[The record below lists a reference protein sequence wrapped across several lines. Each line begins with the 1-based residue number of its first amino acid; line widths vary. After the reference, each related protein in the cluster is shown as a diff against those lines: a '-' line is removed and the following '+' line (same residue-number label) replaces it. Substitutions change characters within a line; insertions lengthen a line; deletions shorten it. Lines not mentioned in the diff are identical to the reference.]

1 MGLIGC
7 YEAFH
12 RASAQLKIE
21 LCSLVHT
28 LHFLSSDLVFATRI
42 KSEILKL
49 EISKFVDNE
58 KERRDGRSWYSIIER
73 KTAWRLRSLGSLSW
87 QRKERAPRRMKT
99 HGILDNQP
107 AKTGLISRMTNHLMR
122 VPERNHGQGWPS
134 GHGLWRSRFCTR
146 GRWRDRVKHTPLPS
160 PQTQFGGKLR
170 IAWGQSWGRHS
181 WWTSFRRHHQTDMQT
196 PPATVLRSLRKT
208 RNGTL
213 AERRVNSNRTT
224 TPL

>member
-1 MGLIGC
+1 LLQDHLNIYFSEYFKYLTCEFWKNLIQDKHCPIQLRGHYNYSSSLMGLIGC

-73 KTAWRLRSLGSLSW
+73 KTA
-87 QRKERAPRRMKT
+87 
-99 HGILDNQP
+99 
-107 AKTGLISRMTNHLMR
+107 
-122 VPERNHGQGWPS
+122 
-134 GHGLWRSRFCTR
+134 
-146 GRWRDRVKHTPLPS
+146 
-160 PQTQFGGKLR
+160 
-170 IAWGQSWGRHS
+170 
-181 WWTSFRRHHQTDMQT
+181 
-196 PPATVLRSLRKT
+196 
-208 RNGTL
+208 
-213 AERRVNSNRTT
+213 
-224 TPL
+224 